1 MKRLLLGFTF
11 GVALLPAVAQNN
23 EVNDVNTPLHLMKP
37 VYETPYGIPKEADV
51 KACIDRVLTYL
62 ESTMPAEAKDN
73 RLHQGSFRL
82 TSYEA
87 GVLYNAAWEAAQRT
101 SDTRYKRFVTDRLG
115 LIAQLAPITV
125 ERMKK
130 DKNFD
135 PQMRLVANPQALDDA
150 GAMCAAFIRM
160 QLNEND
166 KKKKEANRLVIER
179 YIDHVMNKQYRLADG
194 TLARTRPHYNTVWL
208 DDMYMG
214 SPCLAW
220 YGKLTGDTKYYDE
233 AVRQVRLFKERMW
246 VPEKKLFRHG
256 WVEEMNPH
264 PCFPW
269 GRANGWALL
278 TLCEVLDALPTNYAG
293 RTEVLDLL
301 RQHVEGLCAVQDKTG
316 FWHQLLDRNDTYLET
331 SATAIYAYC
340 MAHAL
345 CEGWIDA
352 ITYGAQTLQAWQ
364 AVQTKVNQKGQVE
377 GTCVGSG
384 MGFDVAFY
392 SYRPVH
398 PMAAHGYGP
407 VIWAG
412 GEIIRMLRTT
422 HPKLNDSAIQFYSK
436 EQKTTQPIFHEE
448 K

>member
-1 MKRLLLGFTF
+1 MKTILFGLALGMATLPTF
-11 GVALLPAVAQNN
+11 AQNT

-37 VYETPYGIPKEADV
+37 VYETPYGVPKEADV
-51 KACIDRVLTYL
+51 KACMDRVLAYL

-87 GVLYNAAWEAAQRT
+87 GVLYNAAWDAAERA
-101 SDTRYKRFVTDRLG
+101 SDKRYRQFVTDRLG
-115 LIAQLAPITV
+115 LIAQLAPIAS

-160 QLNEND
+160 QLSETD

-179 YIDHVMNKQYRLADG
+179 YINHVMNKQYRLADG
-194 TLARTRPHYNTVWL
+194 ILARTRPHYNTVWL

-214 SPCLAW
+214 IPCLAW

-246 VPEKKLFRHG
+246 VPEEKLFRHG

-264 PCFPW
+264 PFFPW

-278 TLCEVLDALPTNYAG
+278 TLCEVLDALPTNYTG

-301 RQHVEGLCAVQDKTG
+301 RQHVEGLCTVQDKTG
-316 FWHQLLDRNDTYLET
+316 FWHQLLNRNDTYLET

-340 MAHAL
+340 MAHAI
-345 CEGWIDA
+345 CEDWIDA
-352 ITYGAQTLQAWQ
+352 IAYGAQTLQAWQ
-364 AVQTKVNQKGQVE
+364 AVQTKVNQRGQVE

-412 GEIIRMLRTT
+412 GEMIRMLRTT
-422 HPKLNDSAIQFYSK
+422 HPKLNDSAIQFYTK
-436 EQKTTQPIFHEE
+436 EQKTNQPIFHEE
-448 K
+448 R